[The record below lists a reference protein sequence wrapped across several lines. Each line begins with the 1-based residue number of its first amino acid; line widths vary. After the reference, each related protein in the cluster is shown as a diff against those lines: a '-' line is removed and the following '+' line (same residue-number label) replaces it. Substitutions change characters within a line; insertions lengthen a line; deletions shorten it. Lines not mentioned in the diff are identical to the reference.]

1 MPNKSSVC
9 PHSIAKQEMQRAA
22 STFPVVLH
30 IARAIKPATLS
41 AKLTPARLLELVS
54 GL

>member
-22 STFPVVLH
+22 STYPVVLH
-30 IARAIKPATLS
+30 IARALRPVALS
-41 AKLTPARLLELVS
+41 AELTLAKLLELVS